1 MILKEGEALID
12 LSEVPATFKGPAKR
26 RKVFYNPA
34 MENNRTICVLM
45 CNALGIKSFLD
56 GFAATGVRGIRVMK
70 EAFAHVVFND
80 REKEAFLA
88 IRKNLELNGLEAEIL
103 NEDFCAL
110 ERRAELCD
118 IDPFGTP
125 EPFLSKGL
133 KLAESFL
140 AVTATDTAVLFSSN
154 GSNAKKCYERYG
166 AMVKRVRWN
175 KELGARVMCYA
186 VAERAKELGMGIKP
200 LFVYAEDHYLRGY
213 FQLCDCES
221 EVAEVD
227 GMGPIWVG
235 SLKDNE
241 VLKRALHAD
250 AAIEKR
256 YAVQHLLSRA
266 IEELDVIGYYDLDDL
281 SSKLRAEEPKAQA
294 LVEKLRERGF
304 RASRTIFSAK
314 GIKSDAPL
322 AEIEACFSSASGI

>member
-1 MILKEGEALID
+1 MILKEGKARID
-12 LSEVPATFKGPAKR
+12 LPEAPATFKGPAKR

-34 MENNRTICVLM
+34 MGNNRAICVLM

-70 EAFAHVVFND
+70 ETHAHAVFND
-80 REKEAFLA
+80 REREAFLA
-88 IRKNLELNGLEAEIL
+88 IKNNLELNGLEAEVL

-110 ERRAELCD
+110 ECRAELCD

-125 EPFLSKGL
+125 EPFLGKGL
-133 KLAESFL
+133 ELAESFL
-140 AVTATDTAVLFSSN
+140 AVTATDTAVLF

-166 AMVKRVRWN
+166 ARVKRVKWS
-175 KELGARVMCYA
+175 KELGARVLCYA
-186 VAERAKELGMGIKP
+186 VAERAKAFGIGIKP
-200 LFVYAEDHYLRGY
+200 LFVYTEDHYLRGY
-213 FQLCDCES
+213 FRLCDCES

-227 GMGPIWVG
+227 GMGPMWVG

-250 AAIEKR
+250 AAIEKS
-256 YAVQHLLSRA
+256 VQHLLSKA

-281 SSKLRAEEPKAQA
+281 SSKLRAEEPKAQV

-322 AEIEACFSSASGI
+322 AEIESCFSSASNV